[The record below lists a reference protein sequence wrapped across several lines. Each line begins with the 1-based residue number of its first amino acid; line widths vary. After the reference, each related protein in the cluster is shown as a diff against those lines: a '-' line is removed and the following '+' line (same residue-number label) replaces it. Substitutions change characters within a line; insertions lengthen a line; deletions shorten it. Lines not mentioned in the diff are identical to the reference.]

1 MITRFMNLEWKQFF
15 RSSYWQKSIA
25 INVLMVFLALYFI
38 TIFLALGVGL
48 FPLLEKFYPEA
59 DPFTQVNNFVFY
71 WLLGDL
77 MMRFFLQKLPVMD
90 VKPLLVLPLKKSKIV
105 RYVLNKSAL
114 SFFNVLPLF
123 AIVPFSLFLLAKD
136 YDSLQVAVWAV
147 SMLVFALIINFLNFI
162 IESKSSETE
171 FAFLPILLFVSGLLA
186 LNHFNVIS
194 FSGIIAASVNAIV
207 ASPWMVSIPI
217 LVLVAIYWI
226 NFKMLIGKLFIDGS
240 LKKATKEVA
249 VSDLAWTRK
258 LGAIAPFL
266 QLDLKLLWRN
276 KRPRSTLLMLV
287 LCLFYGL
294 IFYPNPTYQGMP
306 GFYVFVGVF
315 ITGIFMINF
324 GQFIPA
330 WDSGYYSML
339 MSQNIKYKQYL
350 DSKYKLMMA
359 SAVLLFVL
367 SVPYVYFGWE
377 ILLVHFAAMVYNIG
391 VNTHVLL
398 YGGSFNRKK
407 IDLDKSAAFNYQGT
421 GAVQWLIGLPL
432 LLLPIILFYIPYK
445 FINFEAGVATLVV
458 LGLFGMVFHQ
468 KLMKIIVQRYK
479 NKKHEMIAAFSQSN
493 S

>member
-1 MITRFMNLEWKQFF
+1 MIARFMKLEWKQFF

-25 INVLMVFLALYFI
+25 INVLMVFFALYFI
-38 TIFLALGVGL
+38 AMFLGLGVAL
-48 FPLLEKFYPEA
+48 FPMLEKFYPDV
-59 DPFTQVNNFVFY
+59 DPFVQVNNFVFY

-77 MMRFFLQKLPVMD
+77 MMRFFLQKLPVMN
-90 VKPLLVLPLKKSKIV
+90 VKPLLVLPLKKNKIV
-105 RYVLNKSAL
+105 HYVLRKSAT

-123 AIVPFSLFLLAKD
+123 AIIPFSVVLLSKD
-136 YDSLQVAVWAV
+136 YELAQVAVWGG

-171 FAFLPILLFVSGLLA
+171 FAFLPIFLLVSSLLA
-186 LNHFNVIS
+186 LNHFNLVS
-194 FSGIIAASVNAIV
+194 FSDLIASGIDHII
-207 ASPWMVSIPI
+207 ASPWMVIIPI
-217 LVLVAIYWI
+217 LILSVLYFV
-226 NFKMLIGKLFIDGS
+226 NFKMLIAKLYIDGS
-240 LKKATKEVA
+240 LKKESKEVA
-249 VSDLAWTRK
+249 TSDMAWTRK

-276 KRPRSTLLMLV
+276 KRPRSSLFIVV

-330 WDSGYYSML
+330 WDSKYYSML

-367 SVPYVYFGWE
+367 SIPYVYFGWE
-377 ILLVHFAAMVYNIG
+377 ILVVHFAAMVYNIG

-398 YGGSFNRKK
+398 YGGSFNRKQ

-421 GAVQWLIGLPL
+421 GAVQWLIGMPL
-432 LLLPIILFYIPYK
+432 LLLPILLFYIPYK
-445 FINFEAGVATLVV
+445 FVNFELGIATLVAFGV
-458 LGLFGMVFHQ
+458 LGIVFHQ
-468 KLMKIIVQRYK
+468 KLMKAIVQRYK
-479 NKKHEMIAAFSQSN
+479 KNKYEMIAAFSQSN
-493 S
+493 